1 MTYLR
6 LGEIIG
12 NPSSSEPSWANGD
25 EAKQLERDLASL
37 RAEAVRSHNCFHMLP
52 YLQSQTKFPLK
63 LDLENGNPITIIKK
77 KVGRVSQMQ

>member
-12 NPSSSEPSWANGD
+12 NPSSRDPSWTNGD
-25 EAKQLERDLASL
+25 EAKQLERDLTSL
-37 RAEAVRSHNCFHMLP
+37 RAGAVRSHNCFHMLQ

-63 LDLENGNPITIIKK
+63 LDLESRNAIAIIKN
-77 KVGRVSQMQ
+77 G